1 LDLGCLTLQR
11 GGTLPYRLLEVGQT
25 ALVARGAQARST
37 QCHRT
42 DQHQE
47 SGRRSLH
54 GIPIPPPSQNGIV
67 SGHGLFIGL
76 APFEA
81 PLLARDPDATTQRKG
96 QRASQGYSRVRPI
109 AGVTLE
115 LKTPALGWDRWLL
128 ARRLSRR

>member
-1 LDLGCLTLQR
+1 LALFGLNLSRLTLQR

-25 ALVARGAQARST
+25 ALVARRSRARRT

-47 SGRRSLH
+47 LGRQSLH
-54 GIPIPPPSQNGIV
+54 GILIPPPSRNGIV
-67 SGHGLFIGL
+67 PGHGLFIGL

-96 QRASQGYSRVRPI
+96 QRASQGYSQARP
-109 AGVTLE
+109 E
-115 LKTPALGWDRWLL
+115 PASCGPDT
-128 ARRLSRR
+128 S